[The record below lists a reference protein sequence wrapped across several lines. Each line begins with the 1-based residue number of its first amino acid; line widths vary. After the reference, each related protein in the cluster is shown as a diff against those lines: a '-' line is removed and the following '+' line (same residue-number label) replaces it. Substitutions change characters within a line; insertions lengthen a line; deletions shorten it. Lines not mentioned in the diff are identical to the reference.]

1 MTSARAHDE
10 SLSRFATGLFDHA
23 APGYDAIAQLLSY
36 GQYRRWQ
43 NTLIRAAV
51 RHGVDARSTVL
62 DAATGTAGVARQL
75 AHMTHCR
82 IVGVDQSS
90 GMLAAAR
97 SKLLDGSTGTA
108 LHIQLIEGSA
118 LDLPFPNGVFDA
130 VLFTYLFRYVED
142 PAVAMRELV
151 RVARPGALIGFIEF
165 HVPAPPWKP
174 LWLVHTRIV
183 LPVAGRLISPGWYQV
198 GRFLGPSIER
208 FYDTWSIPALGDML
222 RGAGL
227 KDVDHRLMSL
237 GGGLIMW
244 GVKKE
249 MS

>member
-1 MTSARAHDE
+1 MTSERASDE
-10 SLSRFATGLFDHA
+10 SLSHFATGLFDHA
-23 APGYDAIAQLLSY
+23 ASGYDAIAQLLSY

-43 NTLIRAAV
+43 HTLIQAAV
-51 RHGVDARSTVL
+51 QHGVDARSTVL

-75 AHMTHCR
+75 ARMTHCR
-82 IVGVDQSS
+82 ILGVDQSP
-90 GMLAAAR
+90 GMLAAAKSR
-97 SKLLDGSTGTA
+97 LSDGSSETSS
-108 LHIQLIEGSA
+108 HIQLVEGSA
-118 LDLPFPNGVFDA
+118 IDLPFPNGVFDA

-183 LPVAGRLISPGWYQV
+183 LPIAGRVISPGWYRV

-208 FYDTWSIPALGDML
+208 FYETWSIPALSDML

-227 KDVDHRLMSL
+227 NDVNHRLMSL

-249 MS
+249 R